1 MPTDPVADPYLA
13 LSARTGRFSYGAPRA
28 AAFAD
33 GGRLLCFLRS
43 AGPTDPYDALWVLDT
58 VTGEE
63 RLLADPRALAPEGG
77 ELPLVERQLRER
89 IRLTAAG
96 IGSYA
101 LSGDGRFAVFALYG
115 RLMRTGTGPDGK
127 PEEVPTPGPVFD
139 PRPSAE
145 GSRIAY
151 VGDNR
156 LYVAECAEHTGH
168 AGLTEHAGSGPVPV
182 SPADG
187 ARWGIAE
194 FAAAEELGRSR
205 GHWWA
210 PGGRTLLAAR
220 VDESALPRFDYG
232 GDFAYPMVGG
242 PNADVQLWVLDAGE
256 ADGKGERAAGVRL
269 EWDAAAYPYVTE
281 AGWESDGE
289 ILLTVQDRLQREALL
304 LTADP
309 ATGRTRVLSR
319 TAHPLWVDPLPG
331 TPARLADGR
340 MLTSA
345 DTPGGEARGLAVD
358 GRPLTGDDLQVRSV
372 EGEFEGSL
380 IVTAARDEP
389 ADQHI
394 VLVDPDSGALRQ
406 LTHGAG
412 VHGVT
417 ISAGTLLITA
427 ARPGDG
433 VRHTVKTAEGRELT
447 LRDLSEP
454 LPYRVAARLAR
465 VTEHRLPTA
474 VVLPRGH
481 VAGQRL
487 PVLLDVYGGPGAQAV
502 TNDPRPQQH
511 RQWWADQGF
520 AVVTVDNRGTSNVSP
535 AFTYAMYRGFSR
547 VTLDDQ
553 VAALHELAELHPEL
567 DLTRVAV
574 RGWSYGGYLAA
585 LAVLRRPDVF
595 HVGIAGAPPTD
606 FRAYDTAYTERY
618 LGIPAEN
625 PGVYEEDCLVKDAA
639 KLRRPLMLIHGLAD
653 DNVHPSHSL
662 RLSEALTDAGR
673 AHEVLTL
680 DGVSHLTPGGVR
692 EWLMERELGFLRG
705 VM

>member
-1 MPTDPVADPYLA
+1 MSPEPLADPFLA

-43 AGPTDPYDALWVLDT
+43 SGPADPYDALWVLDT

-63 RLLADPRALAPEGG
+63 RQLADPRALAPEGG
-77 ELPLVERQLRER
+77 EPPLAERQLRER
-89 IRLTAAG
+89 IRLTAPG
-96 IGSYA
+96 IGSYS
-101 LSGDGRFAVFALYG
+101 LSADGRFAVFALYG
-115 RLMRTGTGPDGK
+115 RLFRTSTGPK
-127 PEEVPTPGPVFD
+127 AETEEIPSPGPVFD
-139 PRPSAE
+139 PRPDGE

-151 VGDNR
+151 VCEDR
-156 LYVAECAEHTGH
+156 LYVSGC
-168 AGLTEHAGSGPVPV
+168 AGSGPASAAPRSGPVAV
-182 SPADG
+182 SPDDG

-205 GHWWA
+205 GHWWS
-210 PGGRTLLAAR
+210 PGGRMLLAAR

-232 GDFAYPMVGG
+232 GEFAYPRAGG
-242 PNADVQLWVLDAGE
+242 PNADVQLWVLDAGA
-256 ADGKGERAAGVRL
+256 ADEGGAGGVRL
-269 EWDAAAYPYVTE
+269 DWDTTAYPYVTD
-281 AGWESDGE
+281 AGWDTDGE
-289 ILLTVQDRLQREALL
+289 ILLTVQDRLQHEALL
-304 LTADP
+304 LAADP
-309 ATGRTRVLSR
+309 ATGSTRLLSS
-319 TAHPLWVDPLPG
+319 TSHPLWVDPLPG

-345 DTPGGEARGLAVD
+345 DTPQGEARGLALD
-358 GRPLTGDDLQVRSV
+358 GHLLTGTDLQVRSF
-372 EGEFEGSL
+372 EREFAGGL
-380 IVTAARDEP
+380 LVTAARDEP
-389 ADQHI
+389 ADQHV
-394 VLVDPDSGALRQ
+394 VLIDPDTGALRP
-406 LTHGAG
+406 LTDGSG
-412 VHGVT
+412 VHSVT
-417 ISAGTLLITA
+417 ASTGTLLITA
-427 ARPGDG
+427 ARPGEG
-433 VRHTVKTAEGRELT
+433 VRRTVHTEDGRELM

-454 LPYRVAARLAR
+454 LPYRVAPRLAR
-465 VTEHRLPTA
+465 VTGHRLPTA

-481 VAGQRL
+481 APGRRL

-502 TNDPRPQQH
+502 TNDPRAQQH

-535 AFTYAMYRGFSR
+535 AFTHAMYRGFSR

-553 VAALHELAELHPEL
+553 VAALHELASLNPEL
-567 DLTRVAV
+567 DLGRVAV

-618 LGIPAEN
+618 LGLPDEN

-639 KLRRPLMLIHGLAD
+639 ALRRPLLLIHGLAD

-662 RLSEALTDAGR
+662 RLSEALTRAGR
-673 AHEVLTL
+673 EHELLTL
-680 DGVSHLTPGGVR
+680 PGVSHMTPGGVR
-692 EWLMERELGFLRG
+692 ERLMVRELAYLRKVWG
-705 VM
+705 E